1 MGCITLCNIV
11 RSRYLY
17 IITSG
22 SGVLCSRPDTIG
34 MESQEPQESPEPQKN
49 NTTLIIII
57 VVVLAGAAYWFLGG
71 PASPRE
77 SERTAPEV
85 EEEAAS
91 FGEEVFNAAQEQVA
105 TELTKNIPEANPL
118 EGVESNPF
126 DNYQNPFAR

>member
-1 MGCITLCNIV
+1 MLEIA
-11 RSRYLY
+11 LY
-17 IITSG
+17 N
-22 SGVLCSRPDTIG
+22 RA

-57 VVVLAGAAYWFLGG
+57 IIIVVVLAGAAYWFLGG
-71 PASPRE
+71 SVSPRE
-77 SERTAPEV
+77 GERTTPEV

-105 TELTKNIPEANPL
+105 TEITENIPEANPL
-118 EGVESNPF
+118 EGAESNPF

>member
-1 MGCITLCNIV
+1 
-11 RSRYLY
+11 
-17 IITSG
+17 
-22 SGVLCSRPDTIG
+22 
-34 MESQEPQESPEPQKN
+34 MESPELPEPQKN

-57 VVVLAGAAYWFLGG
+57 IIIIVVLAGAAYWFLGG

-77 SERTAPEV
+77 GGRTTPEV
-85 EEEAAS
+85 EEEVAS

-126 DNYQNPFAR
+126 ENYQNPFAR